1 MPLSVMAGI
10 GALEALRSPAAFA
23 QTVPQPELPRE
34 SARLYNVL
42 DFGARGDGKATD
54 TGAIQAAIDL
64 CATRGGTVVL
74 PAGTFR
80 VGAIELKSNVTL
92 HLSAGATLLG
102 TEDASQYHAVEQIP
116 LKGDTTLKDGNWA
129 LLYAVRAKNVVIEG
143 HGTINGQG
151 ALFRPGA
158 NTSSQPARLTGTKR
172 PYHFLAYQCEGITIR
187 DLSLIDSAYHS
198 IRVIACTRVQID
210 GVYIHSRVNVNN
222 DGFHFVS
229 SKFVTIRNC
238 TVLSQD
244 DACALFGSCQ
254 FVTVTNCIFSTRW
267 SVFRFGGGTVKNI
280 AVSNC
285 ILFQVYGCPIKFQ
298 GVPGSRFEN
307 VSFSNLILDD
317 VTGPIYLSTGPAA
330 NHSDADDPPLENGVK
345 ARLPAIVRN
354 ISFDNISGTVAS
366 APRQLPESSIPTHA
380 YPGEALSC
388 VALSCP
394 DGAVMEGISMSNI
407 HLVFEGGGT
416 KEDGERRNLP
426 FSASEYFTLGTM
438 PAYGLYARGVHGLML
453 QNVRLEVKTTD
464 LRPAVILDRVKDA
477 AMNGLTIQANPMAES
492 ALRFVSSEDV
502 LLAQSR
508 LLTKARCFLQIEGQA
523 NKAIVVDGG
532 DFSKA
537 TLPVTFLSGA
547 AKETV
552 TMRE

>member
-1 MPLSVMAGI
+1 
-10 GALEALRSPAAFA
+10 
-23 QTVPQPELPRE
+23 
-34 SARLYNVL
+34 
-42 DFGARGDGKATD
+42 
-54 TGAIQAAIDL
+54 
-64 CATRGGTVVL
+64 
-74 PAGTFR
+74 
-80 VGAIELKSNVTL
+80 
-92 HLSAGATLLG
+92 
-102 TEDASQYHAVEQIP
+102 
-116 LKGDTTLKDGNWA
+116 
-129 LLYAVRAKNVVIEG
+129 
-143 HGTINGQG
+143 
-151 ALFRPGA
+151 
-158 NTSSQPARLTGTKR
+158 
-172 PYHFLAYQCEGITIR
+172 
-187 DLSLIDSAYHS
+187 
-198 IRVIACTRVQID
+198 
-210 GVYIHSRVNVNN
+210 
-222 DGFHFVS
+222 
-229 SKFVTIRNC
+229 
-238 TVLSQD
+238 
-244 DACALFGSCQ
+244 
-254 FVTVTNCIFSTRW
+254 
-267 SVFRFGGGTVKNI
+267 
-280 AVSNC
+280 
-285 ILFQVYGCPIKFQ
+285 
-298 GVPGSRFEN
+298 
-307 VSFSNLILDD
+307 
-317 VTGPIYLSTGPAA
+317 
-330 NHSDADDPPLENGVK
+330 
-345 ARLPAIVRN
+345 VRN

-453 QNVRLEVKTTD
+453 QNVRLEAKTAD

-477 AMNGLTIQANPMAES
+477 AINGLTIQANPMAES

-537 TLPVTFLSGA
+537 TLPVAFLSGA